1 MADFVINETQEKIL
15 FELHAIVH
23 VTNELQKRITT
34 ISELVTKLE
43 VKNEH
48 TPFSSWNELVQLSRR
63 EDGKG
68 QSSSD

>member
-1 MADFVINETQEKIL
+1 MTDFVVNETQEKIL

-43 VKNEH
+43 VKNE
-48 TPFSSWNELVQLSRR
+48 TPFSSWNELIHVSK